1 MARPIVV
8 ATLLLVNIMPREAH
22 SQQCYVPGECI
33 GQLVGSFQ
41 SYDRYECLSVCSNVR
56 DCTWFSS
63 NGENGFCGLFETC
76 EEVSTENCSQCVSG
90 EYNCEVLRCGI
101 IGECKGNFITEDN
114 RATEHLCQDF
124 CTSYTGC
131 SFYTYHKNTNLCL
144 LFEDCPEVNNCQS
157 CVSGQPGCYAE
168 GGSQTTG

>member
-90 EYNCEVLRCGI
+90 ESNCEVLRCGI
-101 IGECKGNFITEDN
+101 VGECKGYFLTEDN
-114 RATEHLCQDF
+114 RGANQLGKR
-124 CTSYTGC
+124 S
-131 SFYTYHKNTNLCL
+131 SRKSSRKSNLIFL
-144 LFEDCPEVNNCQS
+144 L
-157 CVSGQPGCYAE
+157 
-168 GGSQTTG
+168 